1 MLITS
6 VHWNWP
12 SLYIN
17 GFTLPEPHAIEII
30 MDFGFWLRWDVG
42 FKKKEEKKK
51 KKPSCQMMNKVMICG
66 MSVINKVTNL

>member
-6 VHWNWP
+6 VHRNWP

-30 MDFGFWLRWDVG
+30 MDFGF
-42 FKKKEEKKK
+42 
-51 KKPSCQMMNKVMICG
+51 
-66 MSVINKVTNL
+66 